1 MAAYNLTD
9 FLACCSAG
17 PGDNYSGPGVFINV
31 FFAGILYPVV
41 ICNYKAGLPVVTA
54 QQALISAR

>member
-31 FFAGILYPVV
+31 FLRGSYIRLLFV
-41 ICNYKAGLPVVTA
+41 ITKLDCRL
-54 QQALISAR
+54 